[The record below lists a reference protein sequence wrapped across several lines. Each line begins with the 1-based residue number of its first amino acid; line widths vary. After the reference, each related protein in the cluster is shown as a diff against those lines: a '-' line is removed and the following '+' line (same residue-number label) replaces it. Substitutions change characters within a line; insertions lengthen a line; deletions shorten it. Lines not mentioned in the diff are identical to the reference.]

1 MRAVFAHDH
10 VFVCHEDRVYSPG
23 RLPYAA
29 WHRYLEHF
37 ATLTVV
43 ARARVATSAAEV
55 EGMSRADGPGV
66 QFLFQGAASGV
77 RRLLPHGSTSQRA
90 LRELISSV
98 DAVIA
103 RIPSRIGATVAG
115 LAATARLPNA
125 VEVVGSAFHA
135 LWHHGSI
142 AAKLYA
148 PLLDVQTKYT
158 AQRAG
163 AALYVTKRYL
173 QQRYPCRGPTASAS
187 NVVIPR
193 PDPILLEAR
202 RTRVQGRQGPLVVGF
217 VGTLTDRHK
226 GLDTLLEALA
236 RTEIVRSEC
245 VLKVVGEG
253 DQTPWRTMTR
263 QMGLSDRVEFVGALP
278 DSAAVREWMQT
289 IDLFV
294 LPSKGGEG
302 LPRALIEAMS
312 CGCLAYA
319 TDVGGV
325 SELLPA
331 SCLIGRG
338 QSLRLAAKIE
348 AAARQPQLLVE
359 AVSQNSAVAQQ
370 YSADVLEGVR
380 RQFFGQL
387 ARQAQLR
394 ARSGPTMD
402 LESPQ

>member
-1 MRAVFAHDH
+1 MRALFAHDH

-37 ATLTVV
+37 AALTVV
-43 ARARVATSAAEV
+43 ARARAASSAAEV

-66 QFLFQGAASGV
+66 QFAFQGAERGA
-77 RRLLPHGSTSQRA
+77 RRLLSRSFAADRD
-90 LRELISSV
+90 LRGLILNA
-98 DAVIA
+98 DAIVA
-103 RIPSRIGATVAG
+103 RIPSRIGAGVVRF
-115 LAATARLPNA
+115 AATARLANA

-142 AAKLYA
+142 AAKVYA
-148 PLLDVQTKYT
+148 PVLDFQTKY
-158 AQRAG
+158 AARRAG
-163 AALYVTKRYL
+163 AALYVTKHYL
-173 QQRYPCRGPTASAS
+173 QRRYPCSGPTASAS

-193 PDPILLEAR
+193 PDASLLNAR
-202 RTRVQGRQGPLVVGF
+202 HQRLRARQGPLVVGF
-217 VGTLTDRHK
+217 VGTLIDRHK
-226 GLDTLLEALA
+226 GLDTLLQALA
-236 RTEIVRSEC
+236 CTELRAIDCTLR
-245 VLKVVGEG
+245 VVGEG
-253 DQTPWRTMTR
+253 DQGLWRRMV
-263 QMGLSDRVEFVGALP
+263 QELGLTNRVEFVGALP
-278 DSAAVREWMQT
+278 GSAAVREWMQS

-331 SCLIGRG
+331 WCLIGPG
-338 QSLRLAAKIE
+338 QSMRLAEKIAD
-348 AAARQPQLLVE
+348 AASRPELLVD
-359 AVSQNSAVAQQ
+359 AVKQNSAVAEQ
-370 YSADVLEGVR
+370 YSADVLEAVR
-380 RQFFGQL
+380 REFFGQL

-394 ARSGPTMD
+394 ANRAI
-402 LESPQ
+402 QN

>member
-10 VFVCHEDRVYSPG
+10 VFVRHEDGVYSPG
-23 RLPYAA
+23 RLPYAS

-43 ARARVATSAAEV
+43 ARARIASSAAEV

-66 QFLFQGAASGV
+66 RFAFQGAARGV
-77 RRLLPHGSTSQRA
+77 RRLLPRRSAKDRD
-90 LRELISSV
+90 LRELILSA

-115 LAATARLPNA
+115 FAATARLPNA

-142 AAKLYA
+142 AAKAYA
-148 PLLDVQTKYT
+148 PLLDIQTKY
-158 AQRAG
+158 AAHRAG
-163 AALYVTKRYL
+163 AALYVTKDYL
-173 QQRYPCRGPTASAS
+173 QRRYPCSGRTASAS

-193 PDPILLEAR
+193 LDATLLEAR
-202 RTRVQGRQGPLVVGF
+202 RKRLRARRGPLFVGF

-236 RTEIVRSEC
+236 RTDVMGNNCILR
-245 VLKVVGEG
+245 VVGEG
-253 DQTPWRTMTR
+253 DQTQWRRMTH
-263 QMGLSDRVEFVGALP
+263 QLGLSDRVEFVGALP
-278 DSAAVREWMQT
+278 GSAAVRDWMQT

-331 SCLIGRG
+331 SCLIGPG
-338 QSLRLAAKIE
+338 QSARLAERIAE
-348 AAARQPQLLVE
+348 AARQPQLLIE
-359 AVSQNSAVAQQ
+359 AVTQNSAVAEQ
-370 YSADVLEGVR
+370 YSADLLEAVR

-394 ARSGPTMD
+394 ANAAAR
-402 LESPQ
+402 

>member
-10 VFVCHEDRVYSPG
+10 VFLCHEDRVYSPG

-43 ARARVATSAAEV
+43 ARARVASSAAEV
-55 EGMSRADGPGV
+55 EGMSRADGPSV
-66 QFLFQGAASGV
+66 QFAFQGAERGV
-77 RRLLPHGSTSQRA
+77 RRLVTRRFATHRD
-90 LRELISSV
+90 LRELILSA

-103 RIPSRIGATVAG
+103 RIPSRIGAAVAG
-115 LAATARLPNA
+115 FAATARLPTA

-142 AAKLYA
+142 AAKVYA
-148 PLLDVQTKYT
+148 PVLDLQTKY
-158 AQRAG
+158 AARRAG
-163 AALYVTKRYL
+163 AALYVTKHYL
-173 QQRYPCRGPTASAS
+173 QRRYPCSGPTASAS

-193 PDPILLEAR
+193 PDASLLDAR
-202 RTRVQGRQGPLVVGF
+202 RQRLRARQGPLVVGF
-217 VGTLTDRHK
+217 VGTLIDRHK
-226 GLDTLLEALA
+226 GLDTLLQALA
-236 RTEIVRSEC
+236 RTEERAIDCLLR
-245 VLKVVGEG
+245 VVGEG
-253 DQTPWRTMTR
+253 DQVPWRRMV
-263 QMGLSDRVEFVGALP
+263 QELGLTNRVEFVGALP
-278 DSAAVREWMQT
+278 GSAAVREWMQT

-331 SCLIGRG
+331 SCLIGPG
-338 QSLRLAAKIE
+338 QSVRLAEKIV
-348 AAARQPQLLVE
+348 AAASRPQLLVD
-359 AVSQNSAVAQQ
+359 AVNQNSAVAEE
-370 YSADVLEGVR
+370 YSADVLEAVR
-380 RQFFGQL
+380 RQFFGRL

-394 ARSGPTMD
+394 TNAAD
-402 LESPQ
+402 Q

>member
-1 MRAVFAHDH
+1 MHAIFAHDH
-10 VFVCHEDRVYSPG
+10 VFVRYEDRVYSPG

-43 ARARVATSAAEV
+43 ARARVANCAAEV

-66 QFLFQGAASGV
+66 QFTFYDAARGV
-77 RRLLPHGSTSQRA
+77 RRVLPRRSAAHRE
-90 LRELISSV
+90 LRELISSA

-103 RIPSRIGATVAG
+103 RIPSRIGATAAG
-115 LAATARLPNA
+115 LAVTAGLPNA

-135 LWHHGSI
+135 LWNHGSI
-142 AAKLYA
+142 AAKAYA
-148 PLLDVQTKYT
+148 PLLDAQTKY
-158 AQRAG
+158 AARRAS

-173 QQRYPCRGPTASAS
+173 QQRYPCSGRTASAS

-193 PDPILLEAR
+193 PDAVLLEAR
-202 RTRVQGRQGPLVVGF
+202 RKRLQARQGPLVLGF

-226 GLDTLLEALA
+226 GLDTLLQAVA
-236 RTEIVRSEC
+236 RREIVRSDWM
-245 VLKVVGEG
+245 LKVVGEG
-253 DQTPWRTMTR
+253 DQEPWRRMA
-263 QMGLSDRVEFVGALP
+263 QQLGLSDRVEFVGTLP
-278 DSAAVREWMQT
+278 GSSAVREWMQT

-331 SCLIGRG
+331 SRLIGPG
-338 QSLRLAAKIE
+338 QSLHLAEKIE
-348 AAARQPQLLVE
+348 AAARQPQLLLE
-359 AVSQNSAVAQQ
+359 AVDQNSAVAEQ
-370 YSADVLEGVR
+370 YSADVLEAVR
-380 RQFFGQL
+380 RRFFGQL
-387 ARQAQLR
+387 ARQAELR
-394 ARSGPTMD
+394 AQGKPVD
-402 LESPQ
+402 KLE